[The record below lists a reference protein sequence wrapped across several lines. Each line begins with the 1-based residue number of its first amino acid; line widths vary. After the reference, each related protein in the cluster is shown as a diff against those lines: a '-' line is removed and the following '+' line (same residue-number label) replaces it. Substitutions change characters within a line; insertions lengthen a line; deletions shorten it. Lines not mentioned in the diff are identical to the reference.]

1 MQTQNSNKPAVKRN
15 IWPKLITLTLILT
28 ITAFAVSLL
37 PRGFSGDLSLIGQ
50 GTPVLLIVHDDN
62 ILQSGATMAVMNEIR
77 DEYDERL
84 IFLVADIQTP
94 DGRTFADRHGFQPT
108 ALVFFSASGENRQTL
123 YSPQTAE
130 SLRRELNTTFQY
142 SK

>member
-1 MQTQNSNKPAVKRN
+1 MQTHNSNKPVAKRN
-15 IWPKLITLTLILT
+15 IWPRLITLTLIVA
-28 ITAFAVSLL
+28 IAVFAVSLL

-62 ILQSGATMAVMNEIR
+62 ILQSGETMAVMNEIR

-94 DGRTFADRHGFQPT
+94 DGRTFADRHGLMPT
-108 ALVFFSASGENRQTL
+108 ALVFFSSSGERRQTL

-130 SLRRELNTTFQY
+130 SLRRELNTTFQF